1 MRWST
6 SEMASLVVLVRTA
19 PFGHLEAAEGVRHLS
34 AHSVLG
40 FERTAG
46 VFCDDGVWALRAGQ
60 QPAGGFISLAAPLEE
75 VAAGGVPLYA
85 ERASLERRNLQAK
98 DLIDGVTVLDS
109 VEELLA
115 DADAVLV
122 F

>member
-1 MRWST
+1 
-6 SEMASLVVLVRTA
+6 MASLVVLVRTA
-19 PFGHLEAAEGVRHLS
+19 PYGHLEAAEGVRHLG

-40 FERTAG
+40 FEQTAG

-60 QPAGGFISLAAPLEE
+60 QSAGGFTSLAAPLGE
-75 VAAGGVPLYA
+75 VAAGGVTLYA
-85 ERASLERRNLQAK
+85 ERASLERRDLQAS
-98 DLIDGVTVLDS
+98 DLIDGVSVLDS

-115 DADAVLV
+115 DADTLLV